1 MKIQEKKAAI
11 LLKKKKLIPPLLCLV
26 FPLDL
31 KKLMI
36 KYFNLKFYFILI

>member
-11 LLKKKKLIPPLLCLV
+11 LLKKKKLIPLLLCLV

-31 KKLMI
+31 KK
-36 KYFNLKFYFILI
+36 